1 MTDSLFQ
8 HMFTAAI
15 TERVDVAL
23 QHQYR
28 CELADPK
35 TGKPF
40 SAEER
45 RQCLTLLFT
54 EIAKGMGL
62 ERFAETPVERL
73 DQFAVMSVVK
83 NQDTAGLLRSLVNS
97 FMIAYSTPETAERAF
112 RALLDIEALRAEVGH
127 ARGQNTP
134 RPSMEAAAAALEA
147 FLCRQMPH
155 HSLASPCFHILC
167 GADRLIVMSPKPIRD
182 LPTEMEGTLVEQ
194 RIGELKGVAH

>member
-1 MTDSLFQ
+1 MTDPLLHQLF
-8 HMFTAAI
+8 ASVVA
-15 TERVDVAL
+15 ERVDVAL

-35 TGKPF
+35 TGKAF
-40 SAEER
+40 SADER
-45 RQCLTLLFT
+45 RRHLTLLFT

-62 ERFAETPVERL
+62 DRFAETPVERL

-97 FMIAYSTPETAERAF
+97 FMIAYSTPETSERAF
-112 RALLDIEALRAEVGH
+112 RALLEIEALRAEVGH

-134 RPSMEAAAAALEA
+134 RPSMEAAAALDA

-155 HSLASPCFHILC
+155 HSMASPCFHILC
-167 GADRLIVMSPKPIRD
+167 GADRLIVMSPKPIKD
-182 LPTEMEGTLVEQ
+182 LPTEMEGTLVEH
-194 RIGELKGVAH
+194 RIGELRGMAH